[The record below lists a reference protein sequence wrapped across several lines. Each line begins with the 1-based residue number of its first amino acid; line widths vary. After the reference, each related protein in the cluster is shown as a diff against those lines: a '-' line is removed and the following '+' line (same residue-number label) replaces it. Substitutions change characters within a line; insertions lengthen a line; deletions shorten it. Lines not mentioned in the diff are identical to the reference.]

1 MILIGP
7 YALFRNATVD
17 LPKLLRP
24 DTNEKIVTFKDVLG
38 TLCILTIP
46 LGN

>member
-7 YALFRNATVD
+7 YALIRNATVD

-24 DTNEKIVTFKDVLG
+24 DTNEKTVKVKDIFG
-38 TLCILTIP
+38 TV
-46 LGN
+46 

>member
-7 YALFRNATVD
+7 YALIHNASVD
-17 LPKLLRP
+17 LQKLLRP
-24 DTNEKIVTFKDVLG
+24 DTNEKTVKFKDILG
-38 TLCILTIP
+38 TLCILANP